1 MKPYEYFYVEEKV
14 FYYLFESDYN
24 IVYELKFKPSDYLFG
39 VGNEEISNKVYEF
52 VIGIL
57 ENPNASKVPTDA
69 RIAETVAVIFND
81 FFKRNNH
88 NVAIYICD
96 SADLKQE
103 VRMKKFQQWYYKY
116 QDSTMIKMDE
126 VLIDSK
132 KNRFPISIIAKRSN
146 PYLIEIFTAFATIS
160 DQMNEEK

>member
-14 FYYLFESDYN
+14 FYYLFESDYG

-57 ENPNASKVPTDA
+57 ENPTIGKIPSDV
-69 RIAETVAVIFND
+69 RIGDTVAVIFND
-81 FFKRNNH
+81 FFKRNND

-96 SADLKQE
+96 SSDLKQE

-116 QDSTMIKMDE
+116 QDSTLIKMDE
-126 VLIDSK
+126 VLIDTK
-132 KNRFPISIIAKRSN
+132 NNRFPISIIAKRTN

>member
-1 MKPYEYFYVEEKV
+1 MNPYSFIPVDSHNKGYVFRTEYLVTYLVE
-14 FYYLFESDYN
+14 
-24 IVYELKFKPSDYLFG
+24 FKPSSYIFQAQAK
-39 VGNEEISNKVYEF
+39 EYFEYVYEF

-57 ENPNASKVPTDA
+57 ENPNTSKVPTDA
-69 RIAETVAVIFND
+69 RIADTVAVIFND